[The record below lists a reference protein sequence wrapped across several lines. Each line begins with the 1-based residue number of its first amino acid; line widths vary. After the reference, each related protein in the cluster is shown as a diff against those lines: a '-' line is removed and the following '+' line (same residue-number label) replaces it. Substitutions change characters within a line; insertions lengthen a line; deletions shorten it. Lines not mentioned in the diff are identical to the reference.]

1 MVRSHGGKKKAC
13 NKTKKYPVD
22 LGREVVFFFFFKINF
37 DSRGVSEVRLLYVR
51 K

>member
-22 LGREVVFFFFFKINF
+22 LGKEVVFFFFLKINY
-37 DSRGVSEVRLLYVR
+37 SRGVSEVRLLYVR